1 MPPLER
7 MDLTETIAVWE
18 FAGVNEF
25 GETQVTE
32 PIDLAARW
40 VDAKRRSGGV
50 DTNEIAY
57 DASIVTTNDLLI
69 GSIVWRGSVD
79 SIPGTSEV
87 PESDLFEV
95 VDRKI
100 ANDLKGR
107 NTRYEMRLA
116 RFNNALPERV
126 S

>member
-7 MDLTETIAVWE
+7 MDLVETIALWE

-25 GETQVTE
+25 GEALVTD
-32 PIDLAARW
+32 PIDIQARW
-40 VDAKRRSGGV
+40 VDAKRRGGGV
-50 DTNEIAY
+50 DSDEIAY
-57 DASIVTTNDLLI
+57 DATIVTSTDLII

-95 VDRKI
+95 VDRRI
-100 ANDLKGR
+100 ASDLKGR
-107 NTRYEMRLA
+107 HTRYEMRLA
-116 RFNNALPERV
+116 RFNNALPTRV
-126 S
+126 